1 MLNKIAHSKSKTF
14 LAFCFCFL
22 SGVTLWS
29 LIYKKI
35 GTEIFF
41 WSLLPFLFLLPLVW
55 KNKMWRFLVFCAFSF
70 LCGIFR
76 VSVSMPIKN
85 PHVISFYNEQKKTII
100 AQIFSEPDVRI
111 DGVKYIA
118 RVQKF
123 ETGEKIQGKIF
134 FEAPLYPRYRYG
146 DVLKLTCFLQ
156 TPQPIEDF
164 RYDLYLAK
172 VGVYSICSHPNF
184 QVQETGK
191 GNVAYSWLLQS
202 KESLATKINIL
213 WHEPYASFVAG
224 ILYGYRGGLGALQN
238 DFNRTGVTHIV
249 AVSGFNITLIAT
261 IFSSILIALYIPR
274 KKTFWIVVSA
284 ITVFVIFVGASGS
297 VVRAGL
303 MGFVVLLS
311 QQMGRSSRAFNSIL
325 FATVLM
331 VLQNPLVLLFD
342 AGFQL
347 SVLSTMGLIYLSPF
361 VQERIQFFPK
371 ILGIQESLSSTLSA
385 IVITLPLI
393 LYQFGR
399 LSLVAPLVNILILPV
414 IPIAMGL
421 GFAALTLSFLYLPL
435 GILVSYFTF
444 FVLAYVVFIVQ
455 WFSKLSFASIE
466 LHIPLWAMILLY
478 GMIGWFYV
486 HMKKKKIV

>member
-1 MLNKIAHSKSKTF
+1 MFVWA
-14 LAFCFCFL
+14 
-22 SGVTLWS
+22 
-29 LIYKKI
+29 
-35 GTEIFF
+35 
-41 WSLLPFLFLLPLVW
+41 LLPFLFLLPIVW
-55 KNKMWRFLVFCAFSF
+55 KNVIGKFFVLCIFFFLLGV
-70 LCGIFR
+70 FR
-76 VSVSMPIKN
+76 VSISMPVKN
-85 PHVISFYNEQKKTII
+85 SNVISFYNEQKKTLVAEIS
-100 AQIFSEPDVRI
+100 SEPDVRI
-111 DGVKYIA
+111 DGVRYIA
-118 RVQKF
+118 DVQKLG
-123 ETGEKIQGKIF
+123 TGEQVQGKIF

-146 DVLKLTCFLQ
+146 DVLQLTCQLQ
-156 TPQPIEDF
+156 TPEPIEDF

-172 VGVYSICSHPNF
+172 MGVYSICSHPTLR
-184 QVQETGK
+184 VQETGK
-191 GNVAYSWLLQS
+191 GNPIYVLLLKS

-224 ILYGYRGGLGALQN
+224 ILYGYRGGLGALQD

-261 IFSSILIALYIPR
+261 IFSSILIAFSIPR
-274 KKTFWIVVSA
+274 KKAFWIVVSA
-284 ITVFVIFVGASGS
+284 ILVFVLFVGASGS

-331 VLQNPLVLLFD
+331 VIQNPLVLLFD

-361 VQERIQFFPK
+361 VQERIRFLPTF
-371 ILGIQESLSSTLSA
+371 LGIQESFSSTLSA
-385 IVITLPLI
+385 ILITLPLI

-399 LSLVAPLVNILILPV
+399 LSLVAPLVNILILPA

-435 GILVSYFTF
+435 GILVSYVTF
-444 FVLAYVVFIVQ
+444 FVLAYVVFMVQ
-455 WFSKLSFASIE
+455 WFSKLPFASVE
-466 LHIPLWAMILLY
+466 LHIPLWAMLLLY
-478 GMIGWFYV
+478 GMIGWFYL
-486 HMKKKKIV
+486 HLKKKKTYE